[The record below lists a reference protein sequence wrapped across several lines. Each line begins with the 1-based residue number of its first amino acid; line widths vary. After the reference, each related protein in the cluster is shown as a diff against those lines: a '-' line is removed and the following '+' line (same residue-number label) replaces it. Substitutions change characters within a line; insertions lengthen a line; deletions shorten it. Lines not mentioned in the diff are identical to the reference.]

1 VTRRALWLAALS
13 LGLAFLAFAQEGSA
27 SGAETGDPWLVWKWI
42 NFAILAAGLGYLIG
56 KAAPAYFQSRRAEI
70 QQALTEATREIKDAQ
85 AKAADLELRFSSI
98 KNEIER
104 LRGEARSVMT
114 VESQRI
120 RQETEKHLKRIEEQT
135 EQEITL
141 MTRAAREELH
151 KYSARLALE
160 LAGERIKTR
169 MTGDTDAGLVDR
181 FVSDL
186 RHRARSN

>member
-1 VTRRALWLAALS
+1 MRRVVWAVMLG

-27 SGAETGDPWLVWKWI
+27 GVAETGDPWLVWKWI

-56 KAAPAYFQSRRAEI
+56 KAAPAYFQGRRVEI
-70 QQALTEATREIKDAQ
+70 QNALTEATRQIKDAE

-104 LRGEARSVMT
+104 LRGEARSAMAA
-114 VESQRI
+114 ESQRI
-120 RQETEKHLKRIEEQT
+120 RHETEKHLKRVEEQT

-141 MTRAAREELH
+141 MKRAAREELR
-151 KYSARLALE
+151 KFSARLALE
-160 LAGERIKTR
+160 LAAQRIKTR
-169 MTGDTDAGLVDR
+169 MTGDTEAGLVDR

-186 RHRARSN
+186 RHRVRSN